1 MTQILNLS
9 DYHLILSDEHSRF
22 VIRSSSQASP
32 PGGICTHWK
41 APPFHGARHKLTRA
55 PQQTAP
61 LFDHLVGR
69 REQRRWDGEAENP
82 RRLVVDYQL
91 EL

>member
-1 MTQILNLS
+1 MSQWAANR
-9 DYHLILSDEHSRF
+9 LI
-22 VIRSSSQASP
+22 
-32 PGGICTHWK
+32 T
-41 APPFHGARHKLTRA
+41 A
-55 PQQTAP
+55 PQQGVCFDLQQDVEHRFQRSSLAP
-61 LFDHLVGR
+61 KAAVQQMQQNWCLLDHLVGR